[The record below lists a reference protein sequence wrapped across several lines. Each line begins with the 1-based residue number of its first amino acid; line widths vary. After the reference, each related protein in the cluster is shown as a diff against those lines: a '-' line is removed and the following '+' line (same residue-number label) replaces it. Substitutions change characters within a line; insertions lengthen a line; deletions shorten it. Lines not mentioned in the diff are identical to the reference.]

1 MSEFLELAKARRSV
15 RTFDGQKLDDSVIN
29 ELKDFARTINNPYG
43 VQVRFV
49 FLDKDEN
56 SLSSPVLSGEKTYV
70 SAVVIKGEHADEAY
84 GYSFEALLMHAHKMG
99 LGTVWIGGTMPREKF
114 ENATG
119 LAANEIMPCMSPLG
133 KTSQKMSIKET
144 LMRKGVK
151 ADSRIDFDKLFFEGD
166 FNTPLSEEKA
176 TAAGVFEALENVRVA
191 PSAVNKQ
198 PWRVVIDGNAAHFYE
213 KKDKGFATPDYDLQ
227 KIDVG
232 IGMYHFETEL
242 TLKGLSP
249 KLEISDPGLKT
260 PDDTEYIATYR
271 W

>member
-1 MSEFLELAKARRSV
+1 
-15 RTFDGQKLDDSVIN
+15 
-29 ELKDFARTINNPYG
+29 
-43 VQVRFV
+43 
-49 FLDKDEN
+49 
-56 SLSSPVLSGEKTYV
+56 
-70 SAVVIKGEHADEAY
+70 
-84 GYSFEALLMHAHKMG
+84 
-99 LGTVWIGGTMPREKF
+99 
-114 ENATG
+114 
-119 LAANEIMPCMSPLG
+119 
-133 KTSQKMSIKET
+133 
-144 LMRKGVK
+144 MRKGVK

-242 TLKGLSP
+242 VSKGLSP
-249 KLEISDPGLKT
+249 KLEISDPGLAM